1 MEIVL
6 LQGAQADLLEAYSR
20 FGGGLYEAADAAL
33 EQIRQF
39 PESAPVFHRN
49 YRRKVIYRYP
59 FGIFY
64 DTHGKRLFVKAVL
77 DLRQDPSTILKR
89 LG

>member
-20 FGGGLYEAADAAL
+20 LGDRFYEAADQAL

-39 PESAPVFHRN
+39 PESAPIFQGR
-49 YRRKVIYRYP
+49 YRRKLILRYP

-64 DTHGKRLFVKAVL
+64 DAGNGRLFVKAVL
-77 DLRQDPSTILKR
+77 DLRQDPEAILKR